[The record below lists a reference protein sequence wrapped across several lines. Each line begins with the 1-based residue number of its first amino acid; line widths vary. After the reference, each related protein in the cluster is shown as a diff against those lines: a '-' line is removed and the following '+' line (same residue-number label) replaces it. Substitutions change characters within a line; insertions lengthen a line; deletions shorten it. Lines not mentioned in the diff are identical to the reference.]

1 MKKNYVHQILLIA
14 GLVFMSNCRGE
25 IDTFSSTPIETR
37 ILTSIT
43 LPPETKWTPPQIV
56 DETETVIPPKPTRI
70 PTPTEE
76 DEIFFPEYC
85 GKEFVSAEK
94 LLPESE
100 KNWFRYNHYL
110 YPFSIAFPSDWN
122 LIECDNSLYLFPDS
136 EPSIRLAVR
145 FKYSNEK
152 KHILRTG
159 VPAGDEIDGGT
170 VQFIGQTIRKT
181 IIRYEGKDK
190 VVLYGY
196 KEDLPYQIPA
206 GNLIFTISLDD
217 VGYYGP
223 YEEVELS
230 PEIQQLADAMVESIR
245 LASP

>member
-1 MKKNYVHQILLIA
+1 MIKSIVRQLLLIA
-14 GLVFMSNCRGE
+14 GLVFISNCRGE
-25 IDTFSSTPIETR
+25 IDNFPSTPIETR
-37 ILTSIT
+37 NLPTIT
-43 LPPETKWTPPQIV
+43 PSSEIKSTPPQMV
-56 DETETVIPPKPTRI
+56 DEIETVIPLKPTRI

-76 DEIFFPEYC
+76 DEIFFQEYC
-85 GKEFVSAEK
+85 GKEFVSAVK
-94 LLPESE
+94 LLPERE
-100 KNWFRYNHYL
+100 INWFRYNHYL

-122 LIECDNSLYLFPDS
+122 LIECDNSIYLFPDS

-159 VPAGDEIDGGT
+159 VPAGDAVHVGT
-170 VQFIGQTIRKT
+170 VQFVGQTIRKT

-196 KEDLPYQIPA
+196 KEDLPYQIPV

-217 VGYYGP
+217 VGSRYY
-223 YEEVELS
+223 EDVELS
-230 PEIQQLADAMVESIR
+230 PEIQQLADAIVESIR
-245 LASP
+245 LTSP